1 MPDLDLP
8 DVLARRLRA
17 APARTAT
24 GRVVAVDGPS
34 GAGKS
39 TLATALAGRLPAQ
52 VVVIDDLMPGWAGLA
67 AALETLRRDV
77 LEPLADGRAGRYL
90 RYDWLAGR
98 FAEPHD
104 VPVAPFLVIEGCGC
118 GARDLAP
125 YLSLL
130 VWVDADHD
138 ARYERAMARD
148 GEVFRPHWARWEAE
162 TQALFAREGTAARA
176 DVVVDG
182 TQLG

>member
-1 MPDLDLP
+1 VPDLDLP

-17 APARTAT
+17 APARTGT
-24 GRVVAVDGPS
+24 VRVAAVDGPS

-39 TLATALAGRLPAQ
+39 TLAAALAGRLGAP
-52 VVVIDDLMPGWAGLA
+52 VVVVDDLMPGWAGLA
-67 AALETLRRDV
+67 AALDTVRTQV
-77 LEPLADGRAGRYL
+77 LAPLAEGAAGHYR

-98 FAEPHD
+98 FAELHE
-104 VPVAPFLVIEGCGC
+104 VPVAAYLVVEGCGS
-118 GARDLAP
+118 GGRSLAP

-130 VWVDADHD
+130 VWVDLDHD
-138 ARYERAMARD
+138 VRYARAMARD
-148 GEVFRPHWARWEAE
+148 GETFRPHWARWEAE

-182 TQLG
+182 AVLG